1 MSKITES
8 KKGKLGLSLGIIAL
22 VVLYTVLSEHSIIF
36 ARNKYVFLLICM
48 ICIYSIVTSGVDLLF
63 GYTGQI
69 SFGHAGFFC
78 IGAYGTALLT
88 HEKFGIAQLGMKPLP
103 PVLSVIVVGLFAA
116 LVGALLAFP
125 ASKLVFHFL
134 SLLTIA
140 FNQIMVILIMTFSG
154 VTQGTSGITR
164 IPPIKIGP
172 LDFTAI
178 KSKYMYVFLVLTVL
192 VLMLILKQNI
202 VHSRLGRSMISIRE
216 NPTAANG
223 CGVDVKKVKIISF
236 AISAFYVGIAGA
248 LYAHMNAFIGMDSI
262 QQSQSV
268 VFITM
273 LLFGGSGNLVGPILG
288 AAIITLVQEG
298 FQALQDYRMLIYGI
312 FLLIVILFQPK
323 GVIGLG
329 HTIGGLFS
337 GKGGVKNGTSGS

>member
-8 KKGKLGLSLGIIAL
+8 KTGKLILSIVVIAL
-22 VVLYTVLSEHSIIF
+22 VVLYTVMSEHNIIF
-36 ARNKYVFLLICM
+36 ARNKYVFLLLCM
-48 ICIYSIVTSGVDLLF
+48 IGIYSIVTSGVDLLF

-78 IGAYGTALLT
+78 IGAYGSALLS
-88 HEKFGIAQLGMKPLP
+88 HETFGIAQLGLKPLP
-103 PVLSVIVVGLFAA
+103 PVLSVILIGLFAA

-125 ASKLVFHFL
+125 ASKLVVHFL

-140 FNQIMVILIMTFSG
+140 FNQIMVILIMTFAG
-154 VTQGTSGITR
+154 VTQGTSGLNR
-164 IPPIKIGP
+164 VPPIKLGP

-178 KSKYMYVFLVLTVL
+178 KSKYMYVFLVLFVL

-202 VHSRLGRSMISIRE
+202 VHSRLGRSMIAIRE

-223 CGVDVKKVKIISF
+223 CGVDVKRVKIISF

-273 LLFGGSGNLVGPILG
+273 LLFGGSGNLIGPILG

-312 FLLIVILFQPK
+312 FLLLVILFQPK
-323 GVIGLG
+323 GVVGLG
-329 HTIGGLFS
+329 QTIGGLFS
-337 GKGGVKNGTSGS
+337 GKGGTENGSSGS

>member
-8 KKGKLGLSLGIIAL
+8 KKGRLALAAAAIGL

-36 ARNKYVFLLICM
+36 SRNKYVFLLICL

-88 HEKFGIAQLGMKPLP
+88 HEKFGIAQLGWKPLP
-103 PVLSVIVVGLFAA
+103 PVLSVIIVGLFAA

-178 KSKYMYVFLVLTVL
+178 KSKYMYVFLVLTIL
-192 VLMLILKQNI
+192 TRMLILKQNI

-288 AAIITLVQEG
+288 AGIITLVQEG

-323 GVIGLG
+323 GVVGLG